1 MREPRTGAEQ
11 MTDMKVA
18 LITGAGSGMGQIA
31 AKRLVARG
39 VKVVGVDINEAGL
52 TATKDGRPNFFSSIA
67 DVTDE
72 DAFDKIVED
81 TWNKHGPI
89 DRLMHCAAIMPSCV
103 LAEHEAKAIKKVM
116 RINYE
121 GTVNVATSVLSR
133 MHKRGSGQAIFFGSV
148 AGYVLTP
155 HFGAYC
161 ASKAAVNAL
170 IETFIREN
178 RLPDLHIML
187 VCPPQVNTP
196 LLEQTTSKPKT
207 LELAK
212 EQGMLR
218 TPDFIIDEI
227 EAASEKRKS
236 FVFPGIETKIMYGAR
251 RLAPDL
257 LWNVIQRAED
267 GRPLFTW

>member
-1 MREPRTGAEQ
+1 

-18 LITGAGSGMGQIA
+18 LITGAGSGMGQVA

-39 VKVVGVDINEAGL
+39 VKVVGVDLNDKGL
-52 TATKDGRPNFFSSIA
+52 EATKSGRPNFFPVVC

-72 DAFDKIVED
+72 DAIEKLVAE
-81 TWNKHGPI
+81 TWDKHGPI
-89 DRLMHCAAIMPSCV
+89 DRLMHCAALMPSSV
-103 LAEHEAKAIKKVM
+103 LIEHDPKGVRKLM
-116 RINYE
+116 RVNYD
-121 GTVNVATSVLSR
+121 GTVNMAYSVLPR
-133 MHKRGSGQAIFFGSV
+133 MNARGKGEAIFFGSV
-148 AGYVLTP
+148 AGYVLSP

-161 ASKAAVNAL
+161 ASKAAVNAFVEML
-170 IETFIREN
+170 IREN
-178 RLPDLHIML
+178 KHSDVHIML

-227 EAASEKRKS
+227 EAASQKRKS
-236 FVFPGIETKIMYGAR
+236 YVFPGIETKIMVRAR
-251 RLAPDL
+251 RFAPNL
-257 LWNVIQRAED
+257 LWNVIQRAEE
-267 GRPLFTW
+267 GKPLFTW

>member
-1 MREPRTGAEQ
+1 
-11 MTDMKVA
+11 MTDIKVA
-18 LITGAGSGMGQIA
+18 LITGAGSGMGQVA

-39 VKVVGVDINEAGL
+39 VKVVGIDLNEQGL
-52 TATKDGRPNFFSSIA
+52 EATRDGRPNFFPVVC

-72 DAFDKIVED
+72 DAVERVVAE
-81 TWNKHGPI
+81 TWEKRGPI
-89 DRLMHCAAIMPSCV
+89 DRFVHCAAIMPSAV
-103 LAEHEAKAIKKVM
+103 LIEHDPKVVKKLM

-121 GTVNVATSVLSR
+121 GTVNVAYSILPR
-133 MHKRGSGQAIFFGSV
+133 MAKAGGGQAVFFGSV
-148 AGYVLTP
+148 AGYVLSP

-161 ASKAAVNAL
+161 ASKAAVNAFVECL
-170 IETFIREN
+170 IREN
-178 RLPDLHIML
+178 KDPNTKILL

-218 TPDFIIDEI
+218 TPDFIIDQL
-227 EAASEKRKS
+227 EAALDKGKS
-236 FVFPGIETKIMYGAR
+236 FLFPGIETKIMYATR
-251 RLAPDL
+251 RLAPNL

-267 GRPLFTW
+267 GKPLFTW